1 MTDVHPF
8 FLEPVMVETV
18 ETGFENLPTEPTPPK
33 MTDAE
38 RRAAEIA
45 EGARMSQV
53 HAGEPVV
60 PHPSQLYEQ
69 QQREALEKLAVESEA
84 ARLNRELFERIKA
97 ARNQPPPPPAPTQ
110 PVTPLMAERT
120 RLEIEAGRKACARHV
135 EQQRSA
141 VRRQP
146 SAAEVAAQGKT
157 ESVYNPDTVIRKEA
171 FPAQPRLPG
180 ETSTSDAQRGYRTV

>member
-1 MTDVHPF
+1 
-8 FLEPVMVETV
+8 MVETV
-18 ETGFENLPTEPTPPK
+18 ETGFENLPTEPVTPK
-33 MTDAE
+33 LTDAE
-38 RRAAEIA
+38 KRAAEIA
-45 EGARMSQV
+45 EGARVSQL

-97 ARNQPPPPPAPTQ
+97 ARNQSPPPPPPTQ

-120 RLEIEAGRKACARHV
+120 RLEIEAGRRACARHV
-135 EQQRSA
+135 EQQRS

-146 SAAEVAAQGKT
+146 SAAEIAAQGSVT
-157 ESVYNPDTVIRKEA
+157 TVYNPDTVIRKEV